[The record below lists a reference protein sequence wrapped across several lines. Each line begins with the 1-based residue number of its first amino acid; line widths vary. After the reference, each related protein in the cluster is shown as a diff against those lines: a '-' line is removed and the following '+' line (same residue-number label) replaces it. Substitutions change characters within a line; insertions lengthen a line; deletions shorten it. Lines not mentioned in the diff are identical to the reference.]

1 MKREEIRIRDPFVLP
16 YDGKYYMYGTGIPEA
31 EDIDEGREFWCYV
44 SEDLEEW
51 SEPMLCFDAPEDFWG
66 EKNFWA
72 PEVHFY
78 NEKFYMLA
86 SFIADGRMRAS
97 QALVAD
103 KPEGPFRVV
112 GKPLTPNDWMCLDG
126 TLYVEAEMPYLVFCH
141 EWLQAE
147 DGEIAMIPLKEDL
160 SESIGEAKVLFSAS
174 ESGWAHEIDV
184 EIGDTY
190 YRGIV
195 TDGPW
200 LVKEDGELL
209 MFWSSY
215 HHGTYAVG
223 MSVSESGKLAGPWR
237 HLDELLFEQNGGHGM
252 MFRGFDGKKYF
263 VLHGPNDHPDERA
276 NFFEIEKAEE
286 GYRLVNK
293 EDI

>member
-16 YDGKYYMYGTGIPEA
+16 YEGKYYMYGTGIPGA
-31 EDIDEGREFWCYV
+31 EDIDEGRQFWCYV

-51 SEPMLCFDAPEDFWG
+51 SEPILCFDASEDFWG
-66 EKNFWA
+66 ERNFWA

-86 SFIADGRMRAS
+86 SFIAEGRMRAS

-103 KPEGPFRVV
+103 KPQGPFRVI
-112 GKPLTPNDWMCLDG
+112 GKPLTPTDWMCLDG
-126 TLYVEAEMPYLVFCH
+126 TLYVEEGAPYLVFCH
-141 EWLQAE
+141 EWLQVK
-147 DGEIAMIPLKEDL
+147 DGQIAMIPLKEDL

-174 ESGWAHEIDV
+174 EGGWAHAIEV
-184 EIGDTY
+184 DT

-200 LVKEDGELL
+200 LVKEEDELL

-237 HLDELLFEQNGGHGM
+237 HLDKLLFEKNGGHGM
-252 MFRGFDGKKYF
+252 MFRGFDGKHYF

-276 NFFEIEKAEE
+276 NFFEIEKVEE

-293 EDI
+293 EEI